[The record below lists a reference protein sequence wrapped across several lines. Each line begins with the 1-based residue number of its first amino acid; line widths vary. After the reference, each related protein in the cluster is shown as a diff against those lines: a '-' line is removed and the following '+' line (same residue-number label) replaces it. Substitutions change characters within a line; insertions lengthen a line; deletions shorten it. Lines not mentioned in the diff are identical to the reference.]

1 MSKQYQWK
9 TDAVLISGGYPG
21 EETGI
26 LTGSTAWV
34 TTDVMTGT
42 ASAEYFFRDSA
53 SMSNAN
59 SSRVVVGIEDS
70 WTATIDSRNNLSVT
84 VTTRV
89 TSIKRDGVQGSPAY
103 GGSPYRDM
111 FIRREAG
118 GAILWQIQNDD
129 ISNAHSILSTPL
141 TLQQYTFTLA
151 PGEMASRGSI
161 HFRSNVDGH
170 DTTPTP
176 SAYVDEMWLG
186 ANFRNILPKDYR
198 PGERRINGTWM
209 SHNRDGGVCDR
220 HGFGEMRTND
230 GGVGTDNPPSRKQ
243 GGRWLNQML
252 IGKE

>member
-1 MSKQYQWK
+1 MKQYQWK

-26 LTGSTAWV
+26 LTGSTDWV
-34 TTDVMTGT
+34 TTEATSGT
-42 ASAEYFFRDSA
+42 SSAEYYFRDSA
-53 SMSNAN
+53 SASNAN
-59 SSRVVVGIEDS
+59 SSRVVVAVEDS
-70 WTATIDSRNNLSVT
+70 WEASVDNRNNLTVT
-84 VTTRV
+84 VTTTV
-89 TSIKRDGVQGSPAY
+89 TSIRRDDIRGTPAY

-111 FIRREAG
+111 FIRREQG
-118 GAILWQIQNDD
+118 GAILWQVQNDD
-129 ISNAHSILSTPL
+129 ITTAHSILSSPL
-141 TLQQYTFTLA
+141 TLQRYSFTLA

-161 HFRSNVDGH
+161 HFRANVDGY

-198 PGERRINGTWM
+198 PGQRKVNGTWM
-209 SHNRDGGVCDR
+209 SLNRNGGVCDR
-220 HGFGEMRTND
+220 KGYGEMRAEN

-243 GGRWLNQML
+243 SGTWYNQKL